1 LTPGE
6 DAADQA
12 PSPDAVY
19 RPVDWPE
26 PSAHDGPSKKGFSV
40 STSPV
45 RQSRLPRE
53 ERRKQLL
60 DAARQVFVDH
70 GYHATSMDD
79 IAVAAAVSKPVLYQ
93 HFPGKHELFLD
104 LMDTQVDLLGSAIS
118 EALAST
124 RDNKER
130 VQATIRSYFQFV
142 DSPDRAYRLLFDSG
156 LNNDPEVAARM
167 KDLDHR
173 FATDIAEV
181 ITADTTLSREE
192 ALLLGHGLAGLV
204 KSSARHWAGRAGEE
218 TRPDLDIAADL
229 AFRLAWRGISRF
241 PKEQ

>member
-1 LTPGE
+1 VAVTS
-6 DAADQA
+6 A
-12 PSPDAVY
+12 P
-19 RPVDWPE
+19 DWP
-26 PSAHDGPSKKGFSV
+26 SQKGFIV
-40 STSPV
+40 STSPA
-45 RQSRLPRE
+45 RPSRLPRE

-93 HFPGKHELFLD
+93 HFPGKHELFLG
-104 LMDTQVDLLGSAIS
+104 LMDTQIERLGSAMAT
-118 EALAST
+118 ALSST
-124 RDNKER
+124 TENKER
-130 VQATIRSYFQFV
+130 VQAAIRSYFQFM

-156 LNNDPEVAARM
+156 MNNDPEVSARM
-167 KDLDHR
+167 REMDHR
-173 FATDIAEV
+173 FAADIAEV
-181 ITADTTLSREE
+181 ITMDTTLPREE

-204 KSSARHWAGRAGEE
+204 KSSARHWAGRVGEDS
-218 TRPDLDIAADL
+218 RPDLEVAADL

>member
-1 LTPGE
+1 M
-6 DAADQA
+6 
-12 PSPDAVY
+12 
-19 RPVDWPE
+19 
-26 PSAHDGPSKKGFSV
+26 

-70 GYHATSMDD
+70 GFHATSMDD

-104 LMDTQVDLLGSAIS
+104 LMDTQVDLLGSAITA
-118 EALAST
+118 ALEST
-124 RDNKER
+124 TDNKAR
-130 VQATIRSYFQFV
+130 VQATIHAYFQFV

-156 LNNDPEVAARM
+156 LNNDPDVALRM
-167 KDLDHR
+167 EGLDHR
-173 FATDIAEV
+173 FAADIAEV
-181 ITADTTLSREE
+181 IAADTTLSREE

-204 KSSARHWAGRAGEE
+204 NSSARHWAGQSGDDS
-218 TRPDLDIAADL
+218 RPDLETAADL

-241 PKEQ
+241 PKER

>member
-1 LTPGE
+1 M
-6 DAADQA
+6 
-12 PSPDAVY
+12 
-19 RPVDWPE
+19 
-26 PSAHDGPSKKGFSV
+26 

-70 GYHATSMDD
+70 GFHATSMDD

-104 LMDTQVDLLGSAIS
+104 LMDTQVDLLGSAITA
-118 EALAST
+118 ALEST
-124 RDNKER
+124 TDNKAR
-130 VQATIRSYFQFV
+130 VQATVHAYFQFV

-156 LNNDPEVAARM
+156 LNNDPDVALRM
-167 KDLDHR
+167 EGLDHR
-173 FATDIAEV
+173 FAADIAEV
-181 ITADTTLSREE
+181 ITADTMLSRAE

-204 KSSARHWAGRAGEE
+204 KSSARHWAGQAGDKA
-218 TRPDLDIAADL
+218 RPDLETAADL

-241 PKEQ
+241 PKER